1 MIRQPYIHCHRIK
14 LLTNKKNLLLILTLA
29 ITLVGIISSCS
40 DDTPTTGTICI
51 EFSSWEREWN
61 KQVTFTVAPIEK
73 QDCII
78 KTVKLDIFKKNYI
91 ELNPGNYMIDC
102 YVTGG
107 DHNKD
112 FLHEP
117 VQIQAGKTETY
128 TLGK

>member
-1 MIRQPYIHCHRIK
+1 MKKH
-14 LLTNKKNLLLILTLA
+14 LFLFLTTIA
-29 ITLVGIISSCS
+29 VFFVGLVSSCS

-51 EFSSWEREWN
+51 TFSSWEREWN
-61 KQVTFTVAPIEK
+61 KLVTFTVAPIEK

-78 KTVKLDIFKKNYI
+78 KTAKLDIFKKNYI

-102 YVTGG
+102 YVTGC

-112 FLHEP
+112 FLHQP

-128 TLGK
+128 TLSK